1 MKTSS
6 DTALKGKE
14 QSVLSKWSEFW
25 ICIIIYK
32 NRLMA
37 HFVPIERKINF
48 IFQSLMYP
56 IT

>member
-14 QSVLSKWSEFW
+14 QSVFSKLSEFW
-25 ICIIIYK
+25 ICIITYK

-37 HFVPIERKINF
+37 LFVPIEGKINF
-48 IFQSLMYP
+48 I
-56 IT
+56 T

>member
-6 DTALKGKE
+6 DTTLKGKE
-14 QSVLSKWSEFW
+14 QSVLSKLSEFW
-25 ICIIIYK
+25 ICIITYK

-37 HFVPIERKINF
+37 LFATIEGKINV
-48 IFQSLMYP
+48 IFHSLMYP